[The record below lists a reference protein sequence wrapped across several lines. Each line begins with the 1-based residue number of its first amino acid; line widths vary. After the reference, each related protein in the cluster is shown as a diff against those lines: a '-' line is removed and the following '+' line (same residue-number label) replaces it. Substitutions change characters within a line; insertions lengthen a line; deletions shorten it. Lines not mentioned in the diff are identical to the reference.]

1 MTCYMKLQMITYLIL
16 GLYKK
21 RAQKSPTKNIRLFNY
36 NIKLGGIEVN
46 SLYELTSD
54 LKELQEIDFMDAEAD
69 EIEEIKAI
77 IKEQIATKGTG
88 IILVVRNLESDV
100 EAIKAEIKRLQ
111 DLKKSKE
118 NKIENLKKYTKEC
131 LEEADIKKVSTSLGN
146 ISIRK
151 LPGSV
156 EVLEENSIPQEY
168 KKEVITVTIDKKA
181 ILAELK
187 EGVVIPGVTLK
198 TGTSLTIK

>member
-1 MTCYMKLQMITYLIL
+1 M
-16 GLYKK
+16 
-21 RAQKSPTKNIRLFNY
+21 
-36 NIKLGGIEVN
+36 N

-54 LKELQEIDFMDAEAD
+54 LKELQEIDFMDAEA
-69 EIEEIKAI
+69 EQIEEVKAI
-77 IKEQIATKGTG
+77 IKEQIAIKGIG
-88 IILVVRNLESDV
+88 IIAVVRNLEADTEV
-100 EAIKAEIKRLQ
+100 IKSEIKRLQ

-146 ISIRK
+146 ISLRK

-156 EVLEENSIPQEY
+156 EVLEEDSIPAEY
-168 KKEVITVTIDKKA
+168 KKEITTVTIDKKA

>member
-1 MTCYMKLQMITYLIL
+1 M
-16 GLYKK
+16 
-21 RAQKSPTKNIRLFNY
+21 
-36 NIKLGGIEVN
+36 N

-54 LKELQEIDFMDAEAD
+54 LKELQEIDFMEAEA
-69 EIEEIKAI
+69 EQIEEIKAI
-77 IKEQIATKGTG
+77 IEEQIKTKGTG
-88 IILVVRNLESDV
+88 IILVVRNLESDIEV
-100 EAIKAEIKRLQ
+100 IKAEIKRLQ

-118 NKIENLKKYTKEC
+118 NKVENLKKYTKEC
-131 LEEADIKKVSTSLGN
+131 LEEADIKKISTSLGN
-146 ISIRK
+146 ISLRK

-156 EVLEENSIPQEY
+156 EVLEEDSIPVEY
-168 KKEVITVTIDKKA
+168 KKEVTTVMIDKKA

>member
-1 MTCYMKLQMITYLIL
+1 M
-16 GLYKK
+16 
-21 RAQKSPTKNIRLFNY
+21 S
-36 NIKLGGIEVN
+36 

-54 LKELQEIDFMDAEAD
+54 LKELQDIDFTEAD
-69 EIEEIKAI
+69 TEQLEAIKI
-77 IKEQIATKGTG
+77 VIKEQIANKGTG
-88 IILVVRNLESDV
+88 IIAVVRNLEADT
-100 EAIKAEIKRLQ
+100 EAIKVEIKRLQ

-131 LEEADIKKVSTSLGN
+131 LEEAEIKKVSTALGN

-156 EVLEENSIPQEY
+156 EVLEEDSIPAEY
-168 KKEVITVTIDKKA
+168 KKEVTTITIDKKS
-181 ILAELK
+181 ILSDLK
-187 EGVVIPGVTLK
+187 EGVVVPGVTLK

>member
-1 MTCYMKLQMITYLIL
+1 M
-16 GLYKK
+16 
-21 RAQKSPTKNIRLFNY
+21 S
-36 NIKLGGIEVN
+36 

-54 LKELQEIDFMDAEAD
+54 LKELQDIDFTEVDTEQLEA
-69 EIEEIKAI
+69 IKTV
-77 IKEQIATKGTG
+77 IKEQIANKGTG
-88 IILVVRNLESDV
+88 IIAVVRNLEADT
-100 EAIKAEIKRLQ
+100 EAIKVEIKRLQ

-131 LEEADIKKVSTSLGN
+131 LEEAEIKKVSTALGN

-156 EVLEENSIPQEY
+156 EVLEEDSIPAEY
-168 KKEVITVTIDKKA
+168 KKEVTTITIDKKS
-181 ILAELK
+181 ILADLK
-187 EGVVIPGVTLK
+187 EGVVVPGVTLK